1 MHMLLTKYII
11 HKLHQMQFFCDEVGF
26 ERICTIRSLM
36 AKGMHEH
43 EISSFQDE
51 IYKAFLVGRIH
62 EH

>member
-1 MHMLLTKYII
+1 
-11 HKLHQMQFFCDEVGF
+11 MQFFCDEVGF